1 MWPCRAHRHRSRR
14 AATPVPR
21 EGGQRGFA
29 HSWLSG
35 GLRRRV
41 GATRSRL
48 SLSGIP
54 ARPPLGPRQARL
66 ARKRFVQQTAKI
78 HSHEKETVCFLPGRV
93 GCTNN
98 FDYLE
103 VLEYQFNSN
112 FPAETLVTAVPLQKK
127 IRFCTAFWMP
137 WTKYDHNKIH
147 TIRQNARNTLLLLIL
162 VDPKPVSGMAG
173 HPRYW
178 LPSLFIR

>member
-1 MWPCRAHRHRSRR
+1 MACYSCMFICIRS
-14 AATPVPR
+14 
-21 EGGQRGFA
+21 G
-29 HSWLSG
+29 
-35 GLRRRV
+35 
-41 GATRSRL
+41 
-48 SLSGIP
+48 
-54 ARPPLGPRQARL
+54 RL

-98 FDYLE
+98 FDLPRGTN
-103 VLEYQFNSN
+103 LIRISLPRLWLPLFHC
-112 FPAETLVTAVPLQKK
+112 TASVPVK
-127 IRFCTAFWMP
+127 IRFCTAFWTP

-162 VDPKPVSGMAG
+162 VDPKPVPGMAG